1 MSKAPDDFKVLVC
14 IPDCVGEGASASIRV
29 GLWHCAQGRKV
40 REGQRLVELSIGPMV
55 YLVHAPCDGRLS
67 KRFAEEDDLVS
78 AGSILGVISKD
89 GHDSRPE
96 S

>member
-1 MSKAPDDFKVLVC
+1 MREVPDGSEVVVRV
-14 IPDCVGEGASASIRV
+14 PDCVGEGASASIRV
-29 GLWHCAQGRKV
+29 GLWHCAQGRRV

-55 YLVHAPCDGRLS
+55 YLVHAPCDGRLI
-67 KRFAEEDDLVS
+67 KRFADEDDLVS
-78 AGSILGVISKD
+78 AGSILGVISTD